1 MFISEIYA
9 NGFRCFGADI
19 PLMLKLWRGLNIL
32 VGPNDAGKTA
42 IIDAPRYVLWTRGDD
57 FVRLDANDFHV
68 QSAVHRASELLI
80 RCSFDGLSPDE
91 ESRFLEWC
99 TNESG
104 ILRLHVCLRA
114 FLRKLPGGGSTVSMQ

>member
-9 NGFRCFGADI
+9 NGFRCFGAEI

-32 VGPNDAGKTA
+32 VGPNDTGKTA

-68 QSAVHRASELLI
+68 QSAGQN
-80 RCSFDGLSPDE
+80 GLWGS
-91 ESRFLEWC
+91 
-99 TNESG
+99 
-104 ILRLHVCLRA
+104 V
-114 FLRKLPGGGSTVSMQ
+114 GGAGRSLFTRRPSSIVPI